1 MFIHEI
7 KILPQYFCRVADGTK
22 TFEVRNNDRG
32 YQPNDIVVMKEF
44 DKSRL
49 PKDAKTLSEEEMKVA
64 YTGRE
69 IKKRVGYVLPVN
81 QNQVVFSLLELN

>member
-1 MFIHEI
+1 MFTHEI

-32 YQPNDIVVMKEF
+32 YQPGDVVVMKEF
-44 DKSRL
+44 DKTKL
-49 PKDAKTLSEEEMKVA
+49 PKDAKALTEQEMNAA

-69 IKKRVGYVLPVN
+69 IKKRVGYVLPIN
-81 QNQVVFSLLELN
+81 QSQVVFSLLEVQ